1 MYRSWF
7 SATSPHSGTRRLY
20 VVPPIS
26 DCNFGS
32 RELRFLPPGADSAAL
47 ARELGPQGALA
58 SRLPIVGNYGGR
70 LAGGSHLR
78 QSAALGAWSFACA
91 LLCKRVL
98 EIGGSLRES
107 LEAIGGDMAR
117 GRQHDRR
124 ERCVMVF
131 FAASSEARPALLT
144 DQAVPKILQAT
155 LQSLPVL
162 VDDISHDRSS
172 NG

>member
-1 MYRSWF
+1 MEVDSY
-7 SATSPHSGTRRLY
+7 
-20 VVPPIS
+20 
-26 DCNFGS
+26 GS
-32 RELRFLPPGADSAAL
+32 FHLVRMSAAL

-78 QSAALGAWSFACA
+78 QSATLGGWYLVLRPC
-91 LLCKRVL
+91 LLCKRVR

-117 GRQHDRR
+117 GRHHDRR